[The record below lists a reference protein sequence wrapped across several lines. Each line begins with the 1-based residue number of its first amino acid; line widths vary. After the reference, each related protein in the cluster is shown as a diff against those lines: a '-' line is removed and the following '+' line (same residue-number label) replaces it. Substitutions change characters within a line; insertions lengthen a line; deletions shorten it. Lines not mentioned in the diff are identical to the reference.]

1 VLHFEWDAAKNERNI
16 RIHGIDFADAA
27 PIFDAPMFTW
37 ADTRKAYGEA
47 RTVGLGL
54 LIGRVMAFAFTVRG
68 PDLVRWISVRK
79 ANDRETK
86 RYVAWVAQQ
95 NQQGQ

>member
-1 VLHFEWDAAKNERNI
+1 M
-16 RIHGIDFADAA
+16 
-27 PIFDAPMFTW
+27 IFDAPMFTW

-47 RTVGLGL
+47 RTAGLGL
-54 LIGRVMAFAFTVRG
+54 LMGRVMAFAFTMRG

-86 RYVAWVAQQ
+86 GYVAWVAQQ
-95 NQQGQ
+95 NQQGE